1 MMASLEQLYTIGAEY
16 RKKISGYDKIVK
28 ICCGTGCISSGA
40 LTVYEELQR
49 ALSKGGLSS
58 KKVLVKKTG
67 CHGLCERG
75 PIVVFGD
82 DEILYQSVG
91 KRNIEGDIASLLAT
105 INEDKIQDHLLYRG
119 DDKTKRYVSPFDIP
133 FYSGQT
139 RITLSLNGVI
149 DPESV
154 EEYVDQGGYKS
165 LHKALRMS
173 PMEII
178 DWVEKSGLRGRGGG
192 GFLTGFKWR
201 SCRQAQGSPKYVVA
215 NGDEGDPGAFMDR
228 SLMEGNPHAILE
240 GMIIGA
246 FAIGCEQG
254 FIYVRDEY
262 PLAVLRL
269 SKAIE
274 EARRHGFL
282 GKNIINSG
290 FDFDINI
297 FRGGGAFVCG
307 ESTALISSI
316 EGRSGEPRAKY
327 IHTTEKG
334 LWDKPTNLNNVETW
348 SNVPHI
354 IDRGWEWFQSIGSER
369 SKGTK
374 VFSLVGKVKNTGLI
388 EVPMGISL
396 REIIFDLGGGIQG
409 NRKFK
414 AVQTGGPSGGCIPE
428 EFLEMPVD
436 FDSLTK
442 LGSMMGSGGMIVMD
456 ERSCMVDVAR
466 YFLKFLVEESC
477 GKCTPCREGV
487 RRMYEIVDRI
497 CHGQGCKGDIEH
509 LEELGKA
516 VQMSSLCGLG
526 QSAPNP
532 VLSTIKF
539 FREEYR
545 AHIDEK
551 RCPAGICKDLIKVSI
566 LPEKCTGCMRCQAE
580 CPVECIS
587 GEKKEV
593 HTIDQSLCTRCGTC
607 FEACRFGAVKIS

>member
-1 MMASLEQLYTIGAEY
+1 MITSREQLDSIGAEY
-16 RKKISGYDKIVK
+16 KKRTAAYDKIVK

-40 LTVYEELQR
+40 LNVYEGLQIAVER
-49 ALSKGGLSS
+49 GGLSS
-58 KKVLVKKTG
+58 KVLIKKTG

-75 PIVVFGD
+75 PIVVIGA

-91 KRNIEGDIASLLAT
+91 KRNIEADIAALLAT
-105 INEDKIQDHLLYRG
+105 LKENKIVDQLLYKGEDR
-119 DDKTKRYVSPFDIP
+119 TKRYVSPFDIP
-133 FYSGQT
+133 FYAGQT
-139 RITLSLNGVI
+139 RVTLSLNGAI
-149 DPESV
+149 DPEDID
-154 EEYVDQGGYKS
+154 EYIAEGGYRS
-165 LHKALRMS
+165 LHKALRME
-173 PMEII
+173 PVEII
-178 DWVEKSGLRGRGGG
+178 DWIEKSGLRGRGGG
-192 GFLTGFKWR
+192 GFLTGYKWR
-201 SCRQAQGSPKYVVA
+201 SCRQAEGSPKYIVA

-228 SLMEGNPHAILE
+228 SLMEGNPHGILE
-240 GMIIGA
+240 GITIGG
-246 FAIGCEQG
+246 FAIGSNQG
-254 FIYVRDEY
+254 YIYVRDEY
-262 PLAVLRL
+262 PLAVHRL
-269 SKAIE
+269 SKAID
-274 EARRHGFL
+274 EARERGLL
-282 GKNIINSG
+282 GRNIFGSG
-290 FDFDINI
+290 FDFDISI

-316 EGRSGEPRAKY
+316 EGKSGEPRSKY
-327 IHTTEKG
+327 THTVEKG
-334 LWDKPTNLNNVETW
+334 LWDRPTNLNNVETW
-348 SNVPHI
+348 ANVPHI

-409 NRKFK
+409 DRKFK

-428 EFLEMPVD
+428 VYLEMPVD

-466 YFLKFLVEESC
+466 YFLNFLVEESC

-487 RRMYEIVDRI
+487 RRMHEIVSRI
-497 CHGQGCKGDIEH
+497 CRGQGEKGDLEH

-516 VQMSSLCGLG
+516 IQLSSLCGLG

-551 RCPAGICKDLIKVSI
+551 KCPAGICKDLIEVRI
-566 LPEKCTGCMRCQAE
+566 LPDKCTGCARCAAE

-587 GEKKEV
+587 GEKKEP
-593 HTIDQSLCTRCGTC
+593 HAIDQSRCTKCGTC
-607 FEACRFGAVKIS
+607 YDVCRFDAVIIE

>member
-1 MMASLEQLYTIGAEY
+1 MIDSYERLDSMASEFRSRYAV
-16 RKKISGYDKIVK
+16 YDKVVK

-40 LTVYEELQR
+40 LRVYEGLMDAVAKE
-49 ALSKGGLSS
+49 GLSS
-58 KKVLVKKTG
+58 KVFVKKTG

-75 PIVVFGD
+75 PIVVLGD

-91 KRNIEGDIASLLAT
+91 KRNIDADIASLLTT
-105 INEDKIQDHLLYRG
+105 IREDKVAEQMLYKG
-119 DDKTKRYVSPFDIP
+119 DDKKKRYVSPSDIP

-139 RITLSLNGVI
+139 RVTLSLNGRI
-149 DPESV
+149 DPEDID
-154 EEYVDQGGYKS
+154 EYVAEGGYRP
-165 LHKALRMS
+165 LRKALGMD
-173 PMEII
+173 PVEII
-178 DWVEKSGLRGRGGG
+178 DWIEKSGLRGRGGG

-201 SCRQAQGSPKYVVA
+201 SCRSAKGTPKYIVA

-228 SLMEGNPHAILE
+228 SLMEGNPHGILE
-240 GMIIGA
+240 GMTIGG
-246 FAIGCEQG
+246 FAIGSNQG
-254 FIYVRDEY
+254 YIYVRDEY
-262 PLAVLRL
+262 PLAVHRL

-274 EARRHGFL
+274 KARESGFL
-282 GKNIINSG
+282 GRNIFNSG
-290 FDFDINI
+290 FDFDISI

-316 EGRSGEPRAKY
+316 EGKSGEPRAKY
-327 IHTTEKG
+327 IHTTDKG
-334 LWDKPTNLNNVETW
+334 LWEKPTNLNNVETW
-348 SNVPHI
+348 GNVPRI
-354 IDRGWEWFQSIGSER
+354 IDNGWEWFQAIGSEK

-396 REIIFDLGGGIQG
+396 REIIFELGGGIQG

-428 EFLEMPVD
+428 EYLEMPVD

-466 YFLKFLVEESC
+466 YFLNFLVEESC

-487 RRMYEIVDRI
+487 RRMHEIVSRI
-497 CHGQGCKGDIEH
+497 CKGEGVQGDVEH

-516 VQMSSLCGLG
+516 IQLSSLCGLG

-532 VLSTIKF
+532 VLSTIRYFKD
-539 FREEYR
+539 EYR

-551 RCPAGICKDLIKVSI
+551 RCPAGICKELISVSI
-566 LPEKCTGCMRCQAE
+566 LPEKCTGCMRCAME
-580 CPVECIS
+580 CPIGCIS
-587 GEKKEV
+587 GEKKAA
-593 HTIDQSLCTRCGTC
+593 HTIDQSRCTKCGSC
-607 FEACRFGAVKIS
+607 YDACRFGAVNIQ